1 LTTTL
6 TYKAG
11 TDLIE
16 STTASDDPNTTT
28 DNIVTQFEYD
38 SAHRPSKRIDTH
50 RYQNVRREVRLRRQR
65 PLVCDHLSVRT
76 KGAARLRCA
85 RPSVTRLQGQDGS
98 ELRDEFH
105 LARVRRGAGIHR
117 RQWRDDDVT
126 LDPRRYRVQTM
137 TAATVPTAP
146 TPELSSGHDTGGN
159 VLTLNDH
166 RAGMNQVFQYD
177 SLDRMKN
184 AVNFEYIA
192 GTFR

>member
-1 LTTTL
+1 LSEITCPSGRKVRHAYDAHGRLSRVYKVKTGQSYATNFTYHGSGAALGFTGGNGVTTT
-6 TYKAG
+6 
-11 TDLIE
+11 
-16 STTASDDPNTTT
+16 
-28 DNIVTQFEYD
+28 
-38 SAHRPSKRIDTH
+38 
-50 RYQNVRREVRLRRQR
+50 
-65 PLVCDHLSVRT
+65 
-76 KGAARLRCA
+76 
-85 RPSVTRLQGQDGS
+85 
-98 ELRDEFH
+98 
-105 LARVRRGAGIHR
+105 
-117 RQWRDDDVT
+117 VT

-146 TPELSSGHDTGGN
+146 TPELTSGHDTGGN